1 MNRDDPKKTT
11 HTYATASRSAHDAHS
26 NSDLERQAHPHPNVH
41 THSHTHAQAGHDADS
56 TQPTDLRKRK
66 FLARL
71 TTFLGGLGLLAA
83 AFPFLAAWRP
93 SERARAL
100 GGPVKVDISGLQ
112 PGEKMTVEWRG
123 KPIWIIRRNQQML
136 QTLDSDEN
144 QLRDPN
150 SDYSLQPAFAKN
162 RVRALN
168 KEFLVL
174 IGVCTHLGCSPTFRP
189 QPGELGAK
197 WLGGFFCPCHGS
209 SFDLAGR
216 VFKGVPAPTN
226 LQVPPYR
233 FANANLLIIGEESL
247 A

>member
-11 HTYATASRSAHDAHS
+11 HTYATASHS
-26 NSDLERQAHPHPNVH
+26 THGSHPHSATHLDP
-41 THSHTHAQAGHDADS
+41 HSHTHEHPHTGHDTDS
-56 TQPTDLRKRK
+56 SHPIDLRKRK

-123 KPIWIIRRNQQML
+123 KPIWIIRRNQPML
-136 QTLDSDEN
+136 QTLESDEN

-233 FANANLLIIGEESL
+233 FANPNLLIIGEETV